1 MPLIQCLI
9 DVSQNDFSK
18 KLESVIMPRTKLGKW
33 SVGLAVAFFFLLATG
48 IFVILRQGPR
58 ADETFFD
65 NPVASIPMLGA
76 GAAGITAFL
85 TGIISIIKHKE
96 RSVLVFVVTAIGLL
110 VLWFVL
116 GEILYPH

>member
-1 MPLIQCLI
+1 
-9 DVSQNDFSK
+9 
-18 KLESVIMPRTKLGKW
+18 MPRTKLGKW